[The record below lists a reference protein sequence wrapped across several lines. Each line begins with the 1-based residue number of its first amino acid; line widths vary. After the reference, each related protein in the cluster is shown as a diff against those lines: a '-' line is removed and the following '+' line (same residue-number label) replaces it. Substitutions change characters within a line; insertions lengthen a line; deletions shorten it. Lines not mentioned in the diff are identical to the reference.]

1 VERLRLGDRP
11 TEQPRQGSCIPVA
24 DTHTDVDTDTPVDSG
39 TPVDTGTCPRWSA
52 NPALVLVAFV
62 AIGAGWHVVPGAV
75 IFLGILSAL
84 VTIHEGAHLL
94 AARWRG
100 MHASEFAIGFGPRV
114 VSVQVGELE
123 VAWRL
128 VPAGGFVRITGMR
141 RDESV
146 DPVLEPR
153 TYRAGSLGSKLAV
166 VAAGPAANLVAGF
179 LIAVVAFGV
188 ATPAESRS
196 DNPVAE
202 AASWSASLFTMSFE
216 GYGQLAASVHEYPEM
231 VASQGESG
239 DGARVMSPVL
249 ASRLSEQA
257 AEAGVV
263 WLLLFAALI
272 SIALGAFNALPF
284 PPLDG
289 GHAAVAVI
297 ERVGSAISNREFVL
311 SVWAQSVASYALL
324 AFLVTLSLT
333 AVYLDVVS
341 PLPSPFEG

>member
-1 VERLRLGDRP
+1 LWFGFAGEENSVEPLRLDDRP
-11 TEQPRQGSCIPVA
+11 TDHPRPRPSEIDTDIDADIDA
-24 DTHTDVDTDTPVDSG
+24 DTGS
-39 TPVDTGTCPRWSA
+39 RWSA
-52 NPALVLVAFV
+52 NPVLVVVALV
-62 AIGAGWHVVPGAV
+62 AIGAGWRVVPGAV

-84 VTIHEGAHLL
+84 VAIHEGAHLL

-114 VSVQVGELE
+114 VSAEVGELE

-128 VPAGGFVRITGMR
+128 IPAGGFVRITGMR
-141 RDESV
+141 HDEEV
-146 DPVLEPR
+146 DPALEPR
-153 TYRAGSLGSKLAV
+153 TYRAGSLGSKLTV

-188 ATPAESRS
+188 ATPAEWRS

-216 GYGQLAASVHEYPEM
+216 GYGQLVSSVGEYPEM
-231 VASQGESG
+231 VASRGESG
-239 DGARVMSPVL
+239 DGTRVMSPVL
-249 ASRLSEQA
+249 ASQLSEQA
-257 AEAGVV
+257 AEAGLV

-297 ERVGSAISNREFVL
+297 ERVGSAISGREFVL
-311 SVWAQSVASYALL
+311 SVRAQSVATYALL

-333 AVYLDVVS
+333 SVYLDVVS
-341 PLPSPFEG
+341 PIPNPFGG